1 MVARTTDGEG
11 PITTQDG
18 TPLKVSLARALR
30 REKLRAL
37 ALIAPLLVFI
47 LFSFVIP
54 IADMM
59 LRSVDNA
66 IVPTTLPATVKALAT
81 WDAAGDALPGEA
93 VYAALHRD
101 LTSAV
106 ARKSTPSLAAV

>member
-1 MVARTTDGEG
+1 MVARTAASEG

-30 REKLRAL
+30 REKLCAL
-37 ALIAPLLVFI
+37 ALIAPLLLFI

-54 IADMM
+54 IGDMM

-66 IVPTTLPATVKALAT
+66 IVPATLPATVEALAG
-81 WDAAGDALPGEA
+81 WDACGEALPAEP

-101 LTSAV
+101 VT
-106 ARKSTPSLAAV
+106 